1 MKGEPHTIVD
11 FEPPSG
17 NRKRVFYGD
26 DGYIVKELHTTGHDD
41 KKAHPY
47 GNKGEHMHDW
57 VFVEGYKRSVRF
69 IRDLTELEYAQ
80 NSDFLDKTGG
90 DEDEENEV

>member
-1 MKGEPHTIVD
+1 
-11 FEPPSG
+11 
-17 NRKRVFYGD
+17 
-26 DGYIVKELHTTGHDD
+26 
-41 KKAHPY
+41 
-47 GNKGEHMHDW
+47 MHDW